1 MKMKIVRLSI
11 MLLVATSSSLFAQ
24 NAKKATVVPAQQKTV
39 VAVEAAE
46 NNTYGLDAANF
57 ALVTKQV
64 KSIADVL
71 ELSDDKIANLTT
83 NFAAI
88 QNRLAAINAGASQ
101 NPDAAQQV
109 TALEE
114 MKSKIVLN
122 LLTPEQIQKAGGE
135 LRVKSLVSAK

>member
-1 MKMKIVRLSI
+1 

-39 VAVEAAE
+39 DAVEAAE
-46 NNTYGLDAANF
+46 NNTYGLDAASF

-88 QNRLAAINAGASQ
+88 QNRLVTIKSGANQ
-101 NPDAAQQV
+101 NPDAAQQI

-114 MKSKIVLN
+114 MKSKMVLN

-135 LRVKSLVSAK
+135 LRIKSLVSAK